1 MKPTSAQDATARN
14 YLERSRQSARECR
27 VRKTIRFQYLEL
39 LVERREKDVVALK
52 EEMDN
57 VSYDFSFIKPAT
69 FSSALSIALA
79 LSYALFLIFYLC
91 LQKRGGSRIL
101 LKTFTVDSQFVSC
114 FTASLSRL
122 FSFLVSI
129 ILL

>member
-57 VSYDFSFIKPAT
+57 VSDTVFFIMRMNSLLIY
-69 FSSALSIALA
+69 SS
-79 LSYALFLIFYLC
+79 
-91 LQKRGGSRIL
+91 
-101 LKTFTVDSQFVSC
+101 
-114 FTASLSRL
+114 
-122 FSFLVSI
+122 LV
-129 ILL
+129 